1 MADHPIS
8 QPSLSNRTTSGAPA
22 ASLTEDAILQ
32 AIENIV
38 SKKLGELGAYKSIPS
53 HNYIKP
59 YPAWHDDVPFPMG
72 YHQPKFKEFD
82 GTGCPHEHIAH
93 ICQLVEIQQQAI
105 PCYCDNLCKH

>member
-1 MADHPIS
+1 M
-8 QPSLSNRTTSGAPA
+8 
-22 ASLTEDAILQ
+22 LQ